1 MAGQATCNEEVVAD
15 GARDADADVIAAG
28 REPGSRPRWPGRLI
42 WLLAIAEAVVL
53 AIAVTFALHY
63 RAEASGL
70 RPAGPPAPGPAAPLM
85 PDVTSVT
92 LPLPASGG
100 VAGTVVITA
109 AALPGAGL
117 AQFTVSAVITGA
129 APGTFYDLI
138 GNDCSAVSPLGNHV
152 WATGFTSANGSAD
165 LVGYSWTGAVTDQY
179 WLTLDPSSLSLPPGL
194 HGQFAEGNAAPF
206 PAGQAPCA
214 SSRLVPSAP
223 G

>member
-1 MAGQATCNEEVVAD
+1 VVAD
-15 GARDADADVIAAG
+15 GAHDADADVIAAG

-53 AIAVTFALHY
+53 AVAVVIALHY

-70 RPAGPPAPGPAAPLM
+70 RPAGPPTAGPAGPTGLLM
-85 PDVTSVT
+85 PEMTSVT
-92 LPLPASGG
+92 LPLPAGG
-100 VAGTVVITA
+100 RVVGTVVITA

-129 APGTFYDLI
+129 APDTFYDLI
-138 GNDCSAVSPLGNHV
+138 GNDCSTVSPLGNYV
-152 WATGFTSANGSAD
+152 WATGFTGANGTAD
-165 LVGYSWTGAVTDQY
+165 LVGYSWTGAVTDEY

-194 HGQFAEGNAAPF
+194 HGQFAEGRAAPF

-214 SSRLVPSAP
+214 PSS
-223 G
+223 

>member
-1 MAGQATCNEEVVAD
+1 MAD

-53 AIAVTFALHY
+53 AVAVAIALHY
-63 RAEASGL
+63 RAEATGL
-70 RPAGPPAPGPAAPLM
+70 RPSAPPAAGPVGQVGPPM
-85 PDVTSVT
+85 PEMTSVT
-92 LPLPASGG
+92 LPLPVGG
-100 VAGTVVITA
+100 RVVGTVVITA

-129 APGTFYDLI
+129 APDTFYDLI
-138 GNDCSAVSPLGNHV
+138 GDDCSTVSPLGNHV
-152 WATGFTSANGSAD
+152 WATGFTGANGAAD
-165 LVGYSWTGAVTDQY
+165 LVGYSWTGAVTDEY

-194 HGQFAEGNAAPF
+194 HGQFAEGRAAPF

-214 SSRLVPSAP
+214 PSGLVPSGP